1 MVKSLVKVFFLFF
14 CKIEVKPGRR
24 LHAFFIYHI
33 HQSDLPL
40 PVHPGCACL
49 ALPTGAS
56 SNISKSWLTQWQAK
70 WTEERTSSSTH
81 RCCTTN
87 HRCGQA
93 ETCVAWSYHTH
104 SILHVHYCLVDYAIC
119 ICWDKNKTKTKK
131 INAFLHHL
139 TEQKVG
145 WQRQQQASMNLHRTK
160 NVTLL
165 SQINIVFNKE
175 NYHWTYQS
183 IYY

>member
-1 MVKSLVKVFFLFF
+1 MHFSFITFTNQICHCLFIQVAPVWHFPQVQVATLAKADWPSDKPSEQRNEPHHLHIVAAQQTTGVVKLKHV
-14 CKIEVKPGRR
+14 
-24 LHAFFIYHI
+24 LH
-33 HQSDLPL
+33 D
-40 PVHPGCACL
+40 
-49 ALPTGAS
+49 PTT
-56 SNISKSWLTQWQAK
+56 LTVYYMYITVW
-70 WTEERTSSSTH
+70 WTMLYVSV
-81 RCCTTN
+81 
-87 HRCGQA
+87 G
-93 ETCVAWSYHTH
+93 
-104 SILHVHYCLVDYAIC
+104 I
-119 ICWDKNKTKTKK
+119 KTKTKK

-165 SQINIVFNKE
+165 SQINIIFNKE

>member
-1 MVKSLVKVFFLFF
+1 MDISNTFYTLSTLHLCLFQCPCGKEPGQSFIFVFF
-14 CKIEVKPGRR
+14 CKIEVKLGRR
-24 LHAFFIYHI
+24 LRAFFIYHI

-40 PVHPGCACL
+40 PVYPGCACL

-93 ETCVAWSYHTH
+93 ETCVAWSYRTH
-104 SILHVHYCLVDYAIC
+104 SILHVHYCLVDYAIR
-119 ICWDKNKTKTKK
+119 ICWDKNKNKK
-131 INAFLHHL
+131 DQCLS
-139 TEQKVG
+139 
-145 WQRQQQASMNLHRTK
+145 ASFDGAESWVAETAASLN
-160 NVTLL
+160 
-165 SQINIVFNKE
+165 E
-175 NYHWTYQS
+175 PP
-183 IYY
+183 

>member
-1 MVKSLVKVFFLFF
+1 MYITV
-14 CKIEVKPGRR
+14 
-24 LHAFFIYHI
+24 
-33 HQSDLPL
+33 
-40 PVHPGCACL
+40 
-49 ALPTGAS
+49 
-56 SNISKSWLTQWQAK
+56 W
-70 WTEERTSSSTH
+70 WTMLYVSV
-81 RCCTTN
+81 
-87 HRCGQA
+87 G
-93 ETCVAWSYHTH
+93 
-104 SILHVHYCLVDYAIC
+104 I
-119 ICWDKNKTKTKK
+119 KTKTKK